1 MEAVLEALGIAVLV
15 LLVAIGLLAGWIAGA
30 IAGRQRA
37 MYLVLG
43 VLGAVTAPIV
53 LMALGVGLLAAGGVL
68 AVLAVSAVGA
78 ILLLVLV
85 KLLAR

>member
-15 LLVAIGLLAGWIAGA
+15 LLVGIGLLAGWIAGA

-43 VLGAVTAPIV
+43 VLAAVAVPLV

-68 AVLAVSAVGA
+68 AVLAVSAIGA
-78 ILLLVLV
+78 ILLLVIV
-85 KLLAR
+85 KLATR

>member
-15 LLVAIGLLAGWIAGA
+15 LLVGIGLLAGWIAGA
-30 IAGRQRA
+30 VAGRQRA

-43 VLGAVTAPIV
+43 VLAAVAVPLV

-68 AVLAVSAVGA
+68 AVLAVSAIGA
-78 ILLLVLV
+78 ILLLVIV
-85 KLLAR
+85 KLATR